1 MLNIAIDHIYV
12 EHCHCH
18 RIYADHH
25 PWNDH
30 DSDLT
35 YESGEV
41 VVGRDGVEDEVEGLR
56 SCCHALRLVRQHK
69 VVSTDLPLIIQWET
83 VKYCI
88 LFILYTLGTPYK
100 QHIDTLHT
108 DTFWTHYRYLMDLKT
123 IYATDTF
130 WTPSEQYM
138 NTLWTDWPIKNPYGH
153 IYKQYTPY
161 IIRRI
166 LYGHIYKQNTD
177 TLWTPYGHHQ
187 TPISIDTPDILRYI
201 QQEIVIS
208 KIDNDH
214 LATVSLW
221 GEVEIAVT
229 VFPIAL
235 ASLTWENLVKA
246 SPGKILSFA
255 ISSHAIFANCTPIC
269 PSPPMPTIPTLLPPP
284 RQFQW
289 LSGEYIVIPAV
300 PWSHFQLK
308 IPCWIW
314 QRMFLPAQKM
324 GPAFSKG

>member
-166 LYGHIYKQNTD
+166 LYDKV
-177 TLWTPYGHHQ
+177 
-187 TPISIDTPDILRYI
+187 
-201 QQEIVIS
+201 QE
-208 KIDNDH
+208 
-214 LATVSLW
+214 W
-221 GEVEIAVT
+221 G
-229 VFPIAL
+229 
-235 ASLTWENLVKA
+235 
-246 SPGKILSFA
+246 
-255 ISSHAIFANCTPIC
+255 
-269 PSPPMPTIPTLLPPP
+269 
-284 RQFQW
+284 
-289 LSGEYIVIPAV
+289 
-300 PWSHFQLK
+300 
-308 IPCWIW
+308 
-314 QRMFLPAQKM
+314 
-324 GPAFSKG
+324 